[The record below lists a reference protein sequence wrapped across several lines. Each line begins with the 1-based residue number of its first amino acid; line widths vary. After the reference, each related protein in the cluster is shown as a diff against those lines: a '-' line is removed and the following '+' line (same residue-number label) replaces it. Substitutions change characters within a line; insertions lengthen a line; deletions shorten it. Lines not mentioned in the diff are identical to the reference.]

1 MPIDQAVMIISDNY
15 VKHVNFAYLDNLM
28 GQLYWMYPEGCNS
41 HWGGKPLSPI
51 RLKPFKLLI
60 TYIYPTIFY
69 QKWSRTW

>member
-1 MPIDQAVMIISDNY
+1 
-15 VKHVNFAYLDNLM
+15 M

-69 QKWSRTW
+69 QKWSKT

>member
-1 MPIDQAVMIISDNY
+1 MIVNDNY
-15 VKHVNFAYLDNLM
+15 VKNVNFVNLDNPM
-28 GQLYWMYPEGCNS
+28 GQLHCMYPEGCDS

-69 QKWSRTW
+69 QKWSKT